1 MRVLGAMARHGHI
14 PPRFRPAAA
23 AALLLAAVVL
33 GCGPKA
39 GLLEGEAHLGYG
51 DLKHGGLAP
60 LAAVTSDGDEDLREP
75 LLRYL
80 EAALHDRHDLRTMLA
95 GQTRKAIGADDHD
108 RLLERYEQS
117 GRFDGDD
124 LALLDSLI
132 GPQARYVAAARVE
145 DESVDQNEDSQ
156 TDGESGVTTTTRSA
170 VLRIRVAFSVYDLEA
185 RRRVW
190 TGTITGSDQNSVSE
204 TDKPKGLLEGIV
216 DAIFGGDSHQ
226 APETPKADGALR
238 KIFATF
244 ARELPGD

>member
-1 MRVLGAMARHGHI
+1 MATHVPLRVLSRAV
-14 PPRFRPAAA
+14 
-23 AALLLAAVVL
+23 ALLLAAVVL

-60 LAAVTSDGDEDLREP
+60 LAAVTSEGDEDLREP
-75 LLRYL
+75 LLRDL
-80 EAALHDRHDLRTMLA
+80 EAALHDRHDLRTMPGGDA
-95 GQTRKAIGADDHD
+95 RRAIGADDHD

-145 DESVDQNEDSQ
+145 DESVDQREESQ
-156 TDGESGVTTTTRSA
+156 TDDDSGVTTTTRTA

-204 TDKPKGLLEGIV
+204 NDKPKGIVGSIV
-216 DAIFGGDSHQ
+216 DAIFGGDSHPN
-226 APETPKADGALR
+226 PEAPKADGALR

-244 ARELPGD
+244 AKELPGD

>member
-1 MRVLGAMARHGHI
+1 MATHVPLRVLTRAV
-14 PPRFRPAAA
+14 
-23 AALLLAAVVL
+23 ALLLAAVVL

-80 EAALHDRHDLRTMLA
+80 EAALHDRHDLRTMPVA
-95 GQTRKAIGADDHD
+95 DARRAIGADDHD

-132 GPQARYVAAARVE
+132 GPQTRYVAAARVE
-145 DESVDQNEDSQ
+145 DESVDQKEESQ
-156 TDGESGVTTTTRSA
+156 TDDDSGVTTTTRTA

-190 TGTITGSDQNSVSE
+190 LGTITGSDQNSVSE
-204 TDKPKGLLEGIV
+204 DDKPKGIVGSIV
-216 DAIFGGDSHQ
+216 DAIFGGGDHKV
-226 APETPKADGALR
+226 PETPKAEGALR

>member
-14 PPRFRPAAA
+14 PTPFRPAAA
-23 AALLLAAVVL
+23 VALLLAAVVL
-33 GCGPKA
+33 GCGPRA

-80 EAALHDRHDLRTMLA
+80 EAALHDRHDLQTMLA
-95 GQTRKAIGADDHD
+95 GQARKAIGADDHD
-108 RLLERYEQS
+108 LLLERYERS

-132 GPQARYVAAARVE
+132 GSQARYVAAARVE

-156 TDGESGVTTTTRSA
+156 TDGESGVTTKTRSA

-190 TGTITGSDQNSVSE
+190 TGTIGRRRPIRGS
-204 TDKPKGLLEGIV
+204 
-216 DAIFGGDSHQ
+216 
-226 APETPKADGALR
+226 R
-238 KIFATF
+238 FASPSNPR
-244 ARELPGD
+244 AR